1 MSTKMVKRI
10 LLVGCEA
17 FSILISLYLIL
28 WSYRN
33 GSLFVALVFFV
44 IEALPPI
51 LLLEALFRPGG
62 TPSNLIVLFG
72 TALPALEFLIIPITI
87 IDTIF
92 SYVFGFSLSNS
103 DSHTVIGLVF
113 MGIMLLSWLF
123 IWAFL
128 QSVVCEWVEEKE
140 KQQVIVFKAFP
151 GFCVGD
157 RDGSLSPA
165 ESRSDCLLTITILL

>member
-1 MSTKMVKRI
+1 MVKRI

-17 FSILISLYLIL
+17 FTILISLDLIL
-28 WSYRN
+28 WSYRD
-33 GSLFVALVFFV
+33 GSLFVALALFV
-44 IEALPPI
+44 TGALPPI
-51 LLLEALFRPGG
+51 LLLG

-140 KQQVIVFKAFP
+140 KQ
-151 GFCVGD
+151 
-157 RDGSLSPA
+157 
-165 ESRSDCLLTITILL
+165 

>member
-33 GSLFVALVFFV
+33 GSLFVALALFV
-44 IEALPPI
+44 TEALPPI

-140 KQQVIVFKAFP
+140 KQ
-151 GFCVGD
+151 
-157 RDGSLSPA
+157 
-165 ESRSDCLLTITILL
+165 